1 MFAKDSFPGHR
12 MKRKKHRLH
21 VDLPPLSKDVPTEV
35 KLFLRHLANAGK
47 AAGTLR
53 HYRDI
58 LTHFLGYFDG
68 AEPGTITTDMLN
80 EFFHDERRR
89 RVAATVNVAKAAVR
103 SFYKYL
109 LATEK
114 ITKDPSRLI
123 ESEKVVNKSPGTF
136 SAAQRE
142 KLLQTIAEAKG
153 SPPRPGPMRDWM
165 MVTLAYNT
173 GLRVAELVGVNIEDV
188 EDRRTLE
195 VIGKGQK
202 LRVLPLN
209 AAARRAL
216 AEYLPWRAALEIAD
230 RKSLF
235 VNRFGLRIS
244 TRAVEKILKS
254 WLKKAG
260 ISGDFSPHSLR
271 HSFAT
276 DLVHGGANIRVVQEA
291 LGHASLETTRRY
303 TRVTDQ
309 DMRDA
314 VEGLGQNENR

>member
-1 MFAKDSFPGHR
+1 
-12 MKRKKHRLH
+12 MKRKKRRLH
-21 VDLPPLSKDVPTEV
+21 VDLPPLSKDVPTAV

-53 HYRDI
+53 QYRDI
-58 LTHFLGYFDG
+58 LTHFFGYFDG
-68 AEPGTITTDMLN
+68 AEAGIITTDMLN
-80 EFFHDERRR
+80 EFFQDERRR
-89 RVAATVNVAKAAVR
+89 RAAATVNLRKAAVR

-142 KLLQTIAEAKG
+142 KLVKTIAAEKVFP
-153 SPPRPGPMRDWM
+153 SRPGPMRDWM
-165 MVTLAYNT
+165 MVILAYNT

-188 EDRRTLE
+188 EGRRTFE

-202 LRVLPLN
+202 LRILPLN
-209 AAARRAL
+209 EATRRAL
-216 AEYLPWRAALEIAD
+216 TEYIPWRRALDTAD
-230 RKSLF
+230 REALF
-235 VNRFGLRIS
+235 VNRFGRRIS
-244 TRAVEKILKS
+244 TRAVEILLKG

-271 HSFAT
+271 HSVAT
-276 DLVHGGANIRVVQEA
+276 DLVRGGVNIRVVQEI
-291 LGHASLETTRRY
+291 LGHASLETTKRY
-303 TRVTDQ
+303 TRVDDK
-309 DMRDA
+309 DMRAA
-314 VEGLGQNENR
+314 VEGLG